1 MMAATTLVDPHS
13 PLELEGVDTPPVARP
28 RVLLVGAAFASAASA
43 MFIFGLLGVYL
54 NQRAL
59 GRAHGGTWLPQAV
72 HIPLTQPNVMLFT
85 LLMSSATITWLVYAI
100 KADDRRHAYLAIGVS
115 LLLAF
120 AFLNQA
126 VYLYTLIATDVHANT
141 ASVLIDTVTGAQLF
155 MMIGAMV
162 FVALMGFRA
171 LAGQFT
177 SRQHDGITAS
187 AIYWHTAV
195 AMYALLWYAIYVT
208 K

>member
-1 MMAATTLVDPHS
+1 M
-13 PLELEGVDTPPVARP
+13 ARP

-43 MFIFGLLGVYL
+43 MFIFGLLGIYL

-120 AFLNQA
+120 AFLNQTA
-126 VYLYTLIATDVHANT
+126 YLYSLISLDIHGNQQ
-141 ASVLIDTVTGAQLF
+141 SVLIYTVTGAQLA
-155 MMIGAMV
+155 MMVVAMI

-177 SRQHDGITAS
+177 SRQYDGITAS

>member
-1 MMAATTLVDPHS
+1 MAAPVLVDPHA
-13 PLELEGVDTPPVARP
+13 PLELAGVEPAPPARP
-28 RVLLVGAAFASAASA
+28 RVLLVGTAFACAASA
-43 MFIFGLLGVYL
+43 MFIFGMLGIYL

-59 GRAHGGTWLPQAV
+59 GRAHGGTWLPQTV

-120 AFLNQA
+120 AFLNQSA
-126 VYLYTLIATDVHANT
+126 YLYSLISLDVHGNQQ
-141 ASVLIDTVTGAQLF
+141 SVLIYTVTGAQLV
-155 MMIGAMV
+155 MMIVAMI

-177 SRQHDGITAS
+177 SRQYDGITA
-187 AIYWHTAV
+187 AALYWQTAV
-195 AMYALLWYAIYVT
+195 AMYALIWYAIYVT

>member
-1 MMAATTLVDPHS
+1 MAATVLADANA
-13 PLELEGVDTPPVARP
+13 PLELEGVAPPPVPRP
-28 RVLLVGAAFASAASA
+28 RVLLVGTAFASAASA
-43 MFIFGLLGVYL
+43 MFIFGLLGIYL
-54 NQRAL
+54 SQRKL

-72 HIPLTQPNVMLFT
+72 HIPLTQPNMMLFT

-120 AFLNQA
+120 AFLNQSA
-126 VYLYTLIATDVHANT
+126 YLYSLISLDVRGNQQ
-141 ASVLIDTVTGAQLF
+141 SVLIYTVTGAQLA
-155 MMIGAMV
+155 MMIAAMI

-195 AMYALLWYAIYVT
+195 AMYALLWFAIYVT

>member
-1 MMAATTLVDPHS
+1 MTATALVDPHA
-13 PLELEGVDTPPVARP
+13 PLELEGVEPPPVSRP

-59 GRAHGGTWLPQAV
+59 GRLHGGTWLPQAV
-72 HIPLTQPNVMLFT
+72 HIPLTQPNMMMAT
-85 LLMSSATITWLVYAI
+85 MLMSSATITWMVYAI

-115 LLLAF
+115 MLLAF
-120 AFLNQA
+120 AFLNQTA
-126 VYLYTLIATDVHANT
+126 YLYSLISLDVHANQQ
-141 ASVLIDTVTGAQLF
+141 SVLIYTVTGAQLV
-155 MMIGAMV
+155 MMVLAMI
-162 FVALMGFRA
+162 FVGLMGFRA
-171 LAGQFT
+171 LAGEFT
-177 SRQHDGITAS
+177 SRQYDGIAAS
-187 AIYWHTAV
+187 AMYWHTAV